1 MLNDEEHG
9 CGSIGRSVA
18 LLCAGLGVGAAVLM
32 LLALGISKFFI
43 LPFPFPKEILVG
55 LVVLFIAAASLGK
68 KAGIYLCDKTRS
80 TGRNVLVGIGVAFGS
95 IAAAVLAGTF
105 VGFLGE
111 ADHIL
116 RAENYSVVNFL
127 FGFFIPLLLVLWFG
141 GIPAILLGVFYGFTV
156 RKRLRKL
163 NA

>member
-9 CGSIGRSVA
+9 CGSVGRWVA
-18 LLCAGLGVGAAVLM
+18 VLCAGLGVGAAVLM
-32 LLALGISKFFI
+32 LQVMGIGKFIFSDA
-43 LPFPFPKEILVG
+43 FPKEIAVG
-55 LVVLFIAAASLGK
+55 LVVLFIASAVLGK
-68 KAGIYLCDKTRS
+68 KAGIYLCDKTS
-80 TGRNVLVGIGVAFGS
+80 ATGWNVLVGVGVAFGS

-111 ADHIL
+111 ADYIL
-116 RAENYSVVNFL
+116 RAENFSAVNFVL
-127 FGFFIPLLLVLWFG
+127 GFFIPLLLVLWFG

-156 RKRLRKL
+156 RNRLRKL

>member
-68 KAGIYLCDKTRS
+68 R
-80 TGRNVLVGIGVAFGS
+80 RGS
-95 IAAAVLAGTF
+95 ISVTRLAPQ
-105 VGFLGE
+105 VGMCWLE
-111 ADHIL
+111 
-116 RAENYSVVNFL
+116 
-127 FGFFIPLLLVLWFG
+127 LVW
-141 GIPAILLGVFYGFTV
+141 
-156 RKRLRKL
+156 RSDR
-163 NA
+163 

>member
-9 CGSIGRSVA
+9 CGSIGRWVA
-18 LLCAGLGVGAAVLM
+18 VLCAGLGVGAAVLM
-32 LLALGISKFFI
+32 LLALGISKFI

-55 LVVLFIAAASLGK
+55 LVILFIAAASLGK
-68 KAGIYLCDKTRS
+68 KAGIYLCDKTNA

-116 RAENYSVVNFL
+116 RAENFSVVNFVI
-127 FGFFIPLLLVLWFG
+127 GFFIPLLLVLWFG
-141 GIPAILLGVFYGFTV
+141 GIPATLLGVFYGFMV
-156 RKRLRKL
+156 RNRLRKL

>member
-80 TGRNVLVGIGVAFGS
+80 TGRNVLVGIGVVDTGS
-95 IAAAVLAGTF
+95 IERLVVEVFSVWTF
-105 VGFLGE
+105 
-111 ADHIL
+111 
-116 RAENYSVVNFL
+116 RVVVALDNVRPFATN
-127 FGFFIPLLLVLWFG
+127 VDCG
-141 GIPAILLGVFYGFTV
+141 GGKV
-156 RKRLRKL
+156 
-163 NA
+163 

>member
-18 LLCAGLGVGAAVLM
+18 VLCAALGVGAAALMVLVM
-32 LLALGISKFFI
+32 GISRFI
-43 LPFPFPKEILVG
+43 LPFPFTKEIVVG
-55 LVVLFIAAASLGK
+55 LVVLFIAAAILGK
-68 KAGIYLCDKTRS
+68 KAGIYLCDKTS
-80 TGRNVLVGIGVAFGS
+80 ATGRNVLVGMGVAFGS

-111 ADHIL
+111 ADYIL
-116 RAENYSVVNFL
+116 RAENFSVVNAVL
-127 FGFFIPLLLVLWFG
+127 GFFIPLLLVLWFG